1 MFLKVKKLFL
11 LSLFFLLMS
20 ATIANSQVVD
30 TLEAGSPKTLG
41 DSNAPIKMIEFAS
54 LTCGHCAKFHKEVI
68 PLLKRKYIDEG
79 KIYFTYNDFPLDK
92 FALKASIIARCS
104 GDKFFGFLDVFYKK
118 QKDWTRTKDPLKSL
132 LKMAKI
138 GGVKDEDIKVCLGN
152 KSIEDNLLKDRL
164 KFSKKYEIT
173 ATPTI
178 ILNGSKYEGDLTF
191 EALELKINS
200 LLD

>member
-1 MFLKVKKLFL
+1 MFLKVKKSFL
-11 LSLFFLLMS
+11 LSLIFLLMS
-20 ATIANSQVVD
+20 ETIANSQVVD

-54 LTCGHCAKFHKEVI
+54 LTCGHCAKFHKEVM

>member
-41 DSNAPIKMIEFAS
+41 DSSAPIKMIEFAS
-54 LTCGHCAKFHKEVI
+54 LTCGHCAKFHKEVM